1 MAQVLDTIL
10 AYKRKEV
17 EAAKT
22 AVSEAALR
30 KLIEAL
36 PPVRPFAP
44 TLRKRLAG
52 GELALIAEIKRA
64 SPSKG
69 LIRADF
75 DPVPMRRGA
84 PRAFRC

>member
-44 TLRKRLAG
+44 ALRKRLAG
-52 GELALIAEIKRA
+52 G
-64 SPSKG
+64 
-69 LIRADF
+69 
-75 DPVPMRRGA
+75 
-84 PRAFRC
+84 